1 MATRWLFVAIGVGA
15 LAAVVALTP
24 SREATMLWCRSK
36 LGVAS
41 AGSAA
46 FADESRAAMQKMMA
60 GMEIRPTG
68 DVDRDFAA
76 MMIAH
81 HQGAID
87 MAQAE
92 LRHGGNEL
100 LRRMAQ
106 EIVVEQSSEIA
117 AMNVALK

>member
-1 MATRWLFVAIGVGA
+1 MARWLFLAIGVGA
-15 LAAVVALTP
+15 LAAVVALTA
-24 SREATMLWCRSK
+24 SREETLLWCRSK

-41 AGSAA
+41 AGSDA

-60 GMEIRPTG
+60 GMEFRPTG

-76 MMIAH
+76 LMIAH

-92 LRHGGNEL
+92 LRHGSNDL

>member
-1 MATRWLFVAIGVGA
+1 MAKRWLFVAIGVGA
-15 LAAVVALTP
+15 LAAVVGLTA
-24 SREATMLWCRSK
+24 SREETMLWCRSK

-41 AGSAA
+41 AGSDA

-76 MMIAH
+76 LMIAH
-81 HQGAID
+81 HQGAIE